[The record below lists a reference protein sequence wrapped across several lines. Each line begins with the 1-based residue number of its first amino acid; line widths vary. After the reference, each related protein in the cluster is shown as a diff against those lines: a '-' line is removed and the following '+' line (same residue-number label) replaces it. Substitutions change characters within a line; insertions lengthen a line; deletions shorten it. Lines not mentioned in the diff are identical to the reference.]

1 MVGTRNIRYRWTA
14 KIIPSYR
21 NTGFWAFCRATFIF
35 YTRKNACTTC
45 CKLSTGVNNVVLPTV
60 NKVVL
65 LTVNNVVLLTVNKV
79 VLPTVNDVV
88 LQPVNNVVNYC
99 YNLLTRLSNNDSNN
113 EQTCSI
119 NTVLLFFYNREK
131 TVVVSSMLNIVR
143 STLFVQQPV
152 A

>member
-45 CKLSTGVNNVVLPTV
+45 CKLSTGVNNLVLPTV
-60 NKVVL
+60 NKAVL
-65 LTVNNVVLLTVNKV
+65 LTVNNVVLLTVNK
-79 VLPTVNDVV
+79 VV

>member
-79 VLPTVNDVV
+79 VL
-88 LQPVNNVVNYC
+88 QPVNNVVNYC